1 MHTAG
6 NPMQK
11 FLRLEFIASSPDA
24 GLLLLRLWLGGSM
37 LWLHGWDKLM
47 NLFAGKLSFLD
58 PLGIGEV
65 PSFLLTILAEVGC
78 SVLLVLGLW
87 TRWAALILAFTMGVA
102 FFVVNSA
109 SFKGGGELAWLFF
122 GGYLALFA
130 AGAGKFSVDKK

>member
-1 MHTAG
+1 
-6 NPMQK
+6 MQK

-109 SFKGGGELAWLFF
+109 NFKGGGELAWLFF

>member
-1 MHTAG
+1 
-6 NPMQK
+6 MQK

-58 PLGIGEV
+58 PLGIGEA
-65 PSFLLTILAEVGC
+65 PSFLLTVLAEVGC

-109 SFKGGGELAWLFF
+109 SLKGSGELAWLYF
-122 GGYLALFA
+122 GGYLVLFA